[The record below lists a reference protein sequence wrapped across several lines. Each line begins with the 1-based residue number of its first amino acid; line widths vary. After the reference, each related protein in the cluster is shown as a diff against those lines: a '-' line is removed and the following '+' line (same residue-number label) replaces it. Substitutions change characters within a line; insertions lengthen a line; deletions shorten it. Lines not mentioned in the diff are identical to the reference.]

1 MTGPM
6 VEVMGADGVRHQFPY
21 GTPQSVIN
29 QVTGQ
34 QPAAAPAAP
43 AQATAAAP
51 ASPAQTTETQPMFNG
66 PVGSF
71 INGVSMGWMP
81 KGVAAV
87 RSAMD
92 PRPSTSLS
100 SLVTGQPAPGSYE
113 DYLRA
118 ERMGRS
124 KYESENPIA
133 SGVSEF
139 AGGIVPAIGAT
150 LATGGFGAP
159 AAVATTA
166 ARAAPLLAR
175 VGQALIPAMYGGVQ
189 GAIQGAGSSEAKTY
203 GGAAADAALGAGVG
217 AALGQTVAG
226 GAKLAKMGWDKAAL
240 KFGWKDPNNAA
251 NIAIVQAL
259 ERDGHTPQS
268 AQAAL
273 QALGK
278 GDITLA
284 DVGENTRK
292 LLSTATQAGG
302 PTRNTA
308 IDFLANRHASVVPRV
323 NDDLKQVLA
332 GSNDFYGGLEAVRAA
347 RNANAK
353 PMYDAAWQSGTKL
366 DLSNPQSYMAAG
378 GKHLPEL
385 LNKPDFQKAMQVA
398 TRNMANDPT
407 PSMFGQ
413 NPIYSLHHTKMAL
426 DDMINAETNPMTKE
440 VTVAGRNLVDMKNKL
455 LTDLNKISPEYSAA
469 RSAYAGDTD
478 WINAGKAGQDIY
490 KMTEPE
496 IKSMVMQNVNNPSQ
510 MDSMRSG
517 IAQAMLDKLR
527 NSPDSDPL
535 RTVIGGDAGRKIK
548 LAFQDDNA
556 YQEFVRRLQTEAQM
570 MKTGKTGIKGAPI
583 ESAAG
588 SDKFSNGLSVAGDL
602 ATGKVGFGTVRNM
615 LDTMAPAMKGMP
627 ESVAKPTAEKLL
639 TPLGQQGNGLDS
651 ITTGILGSLKDQ
663 EESLRKFGINGM
675 LGKGSAAAGASLQGA
690 LQSPSMNGGFPD
702 QEGQPSEP
710 QGPLAQISAGQN
722 PAPQPAPQ

>member
-1 MTGPM
+1 M

-34 QPAAAPAAP
+34 QPAPAAP
-43 AQATAAAP
+43 SQATG
-51 ASPAQTTETQPMFNG
+51 TRPMFNG
-66 PVGSF
+66 PAGSF
-71 INGVSMGWMP
+71 LNGVSMGWMP

-92 PRPSTSLS
+92 PRPSGSTLS
-100 SLVTGQPAPGSYE
+100 SLITGQPAPGSYE
-113 DYLRA
+113 DYLKA
-118 ERMGRS
+118 ERMGQS
-124 KYESENPIA
+124 KYQAENPIA
-133 SGVSEF
+133 SGAAEF
-139 AGGIVPAIGAT
+139 AGGIVPGVAAT

-159 AAVATTA
+159 AAAATTA
-166 ARAAPLLAR
+166 ARAAPLMTR
-175 VGQALIPAMYGGVQ
+175 IGQALTPALYGGVQ
-189 GAIQGAGSSEAKTY
+189 GAIQGAGNSEAKTY
-203 GGAAADAALGAGVG
+203 GGMASDAALGGGVG
-217 AALGQTVAG
+217 AVLGQTIAG

-240 KFGWKDPNNAA
+240 KFGWKDPTNAS
-251 NIAIVQAL
+251 NIAIAEALQKDGQSPQA
-259 ERDGHTPQS
+259 
-268 AQAAL
+268 AQATL

-308 IDFLANRHASVVPRV
+308 VDFLANRHASVVPRV
-323 NDDLKQVLA
+323 NDDLKQVLSGA
-332 GSNDFYGGLEAVRAA
+332 NDFYGGLEAVRAA

-353 PMYDAAWQSGTKL
+353 PMYDAAWQSGTRI
-366 DLSNPQSYMAAG
+366 DLSNPQSYAAAG
-378 GKHLPEL
+378 GEHLPDL
-385 LNKPDFQKAMQVA
+385 LSKPDFQKAMQVA
-398 TRNMANDPT
+398 SRNMANDPT
-407 PSMFGQ
+407 PSTFGQ
-413 NPIYSLHHTKMAL
+413 NPIYSLHQTKMAL

-455 LTDLNKISPEYSAA
+455 LTDLNKISPEYNAA
-469 RSAYAGDTD
+469 RAAYAGDTD

-490 KMTEPE
+490 KMSEPE
-496 IKSMVMQNVNNPSQ
+496 IKSMVLKNVNNPSQ

-517 IAQAMLDKLR
+517 IAQAMLEKLR

-535 RTVIGGDAGRKIK
+535 RTVLGGDAGRKIK
-548 LAFQDDNA
+548 LAFQDDAA

-570 MKTGKTGIKGAPI
+570 MKTGKTGIKGAPT
-583 ESAAG
+583 ESAQE

-663 EESLRKFGINGM
+663 EDSLRKFGLNGM
-675 LGKGSAAAGASLQGA
+675 LGKGSAAAGAGA
-690 LQSPSMNGGFPD
+690 QAGLQSPSMNGGFP
-702 QEGQPSEP
+702 EGEEQQAAPPS
-710 QGPLAQISAGQN
+710 PLAQVSAEQAQSQA
-722 PAPQPAPQ
+722 PAPPPQQ